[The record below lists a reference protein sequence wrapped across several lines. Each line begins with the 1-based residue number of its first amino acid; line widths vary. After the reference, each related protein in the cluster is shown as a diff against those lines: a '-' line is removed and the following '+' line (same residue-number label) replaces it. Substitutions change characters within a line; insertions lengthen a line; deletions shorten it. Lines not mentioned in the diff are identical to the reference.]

1 MAVSDQFRASLPED
15 TGGTDA
21 AGEERKRKDEGVE
34 GPGASEDAA
43 GGAGGERPGGGSSS
57 GSGTGASA
65 SGSGSASAETPRR
78 RSSKK
83 AQEDTEAL
91 LRRLEQAGFSRAE
104 AARLIFERMRP
115 REEGLVRS

>member
-15 TGGTDA
+15 PGGTDA
-21 AGEERKRKDEGVE
+21 AGEERKRKDEGAE
-34 GPGASEDAA
+34 GPDAGEDAA
-43 GGAGGERPGGGSSS
+43 GGASGERTGGGAP
-57 GSGTGASA
+57 GAPGASGTPGA
-65 SGSGSASAETPRR
+65 SASAETPRR

-83 AQEDTEAL
+83 SQEDTEAL